1 MELHALRAAAGSESA
16 RTDASR
22 VRVEEAAREFEALL
36 LARLLKSA
44 REAGFGGWLGTDSE
58 DAAAAAME
66 MAEEE
71 FARALAAGGGLGLAR
86 LIRDGLEA
94 TATATRSGPARP
106 DAGKQD

>member
-1 MELHALRAAAGSESA
+1 MELYPLRPVPGWQAPEQP
-16 RTDASR
+16 ASG

-71 FARALAAGGGLGLAR
+71 FARALAMGGGLGLAR
-86 LIRDGLEA
+86 LIREGLEA
-94 TATATRSGPARP
+94 AETAKRSAPTRP